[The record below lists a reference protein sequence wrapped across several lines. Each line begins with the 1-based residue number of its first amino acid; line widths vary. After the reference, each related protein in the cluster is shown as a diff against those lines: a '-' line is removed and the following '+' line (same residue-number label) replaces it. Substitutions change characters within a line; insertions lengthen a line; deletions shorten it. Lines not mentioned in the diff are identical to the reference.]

1 LTSLQF
7 LANEFA
13 ITIANGE
20 VWLAIGL
27 ALLLGGLCWVLG
39 TWVARTVGLLQ
50 PNAPAGEILG
60 VGLGSG
66 LMVLAAWWAAIW
78 SGGKSSFTPMAVGFV
93 IAIALGLVRSVRG
106 SPSAQMVVVS
116 DVSQAARR
124 DVTARHL
131 LPRRSVR
138 LTAVAGGMFVIAV
151 ALLYGS
157 TLAPSPRDGVQPVEF
172 TDEAFY
178 SILGRDLS
186 TSGTETNLSPSGF
199 SDLPDYPSQTWYHWG
214 ELWLGSAVIS
224 LLGVAP
230 VAARHFVVLP
240 LVLLA
245 AAALTGTLVRRV
257 TVTTSRVAYLFG
269 FIACLFLAPVPFLP
283 IPYFSGSNVGLIFGI
298 TTYGLGAVAVLLGLY
313 SLVVISTR
321 KPTWE
326 LAAFVG
332 SAVAFI
338 LPAHIAFALLAVAGV
353 GTVLARRVLQTAI
366 ATRRLPVVPLSWRH
380 AFIAIGVSVVAAVAW
395 GLLTG
400 HSQGG
405 GSGSMP
411 VVSPFNQSW
420 RDYVAITVLGGGVF
434 FSIVVG
440 WFIARTKA
448 GVQAD
453 LYLGTIALLV
463 AGAVLWGARLGEFTM
478 FHAFFGGIAVFA
490 TPATAIG
497 VRAVWERLRTSNHR
511 LLAASLIVLCA
522 LQLDL
527 GLVNSVFRLQSF
539 GPHDHAPT
547 PVDILAAIK
556 DLPTNTK
563 LAYACSQSEEI
574 GFATPGLLSIDAHT
588 GRRVVPMCFATELLT
603 SLVGAAPSAQAPS
616 LFFQG
621 APQLRLYPTAEA
633 KPSSGD
639 VIEFLKGH
647 GINYIYADASH
658 PNTLVN
664 DAVLIA
670 SSGGAE
676 ILRIP

>member
-20 VWLAIGL
+20 VWLSIGL
-27 ALLLGGLCWVLG
+27 ALVLGSVCWVFG

-50 PNAPAGEILG
+50 PNAQAGEILG
-60 VGLGSG
+60 VGLASG
-66 LMVLAAWWAAIW
+66 LMVLAAWWAAVW
-78 SGGKSSFTPMAVGFV
+78 SGGRSSFTPMAVGFT
-93 IAIALGLVRSVRG
+93 IAIALGLMRRVRRSR
-106 SPSAQMVVVS
+106 SPDTVASE
-116 DVSQAARR
+116 AADGDRAPSR
-124 DVTARHL
+124 L
-131 LPRRSVR
+131 LPRKSIL
-138 LTAVAGGMFVIAV
+138 LTAAAGGAFVIAV

-157 TLAPSPRDGVQPVEF
+157 TLAPSPRDGLQPVEF
-172 TDEAFY
+172 PDEAFY

-186 TSGTETNLSPSGF
+186 TSGTETNLAPSGF
-199 SDLPDYPSQTWYHWG
+199 SDLPGTPAQTWYHWG

-224 LLGVAP
+224 LFGVSP
-230 VAARHFVVLP
+230 LAARHFVVLP

-257 TVTTSRVAYLFG
+257 TATPSRAAYVLG

-298 TTYGLGAVAVLLGLY
+298 TTYGLGAVTVLLGMY
-313 SLVVISTR
+313 SLVVINAR
-321 KPTWE
+321 KATWA

-353 GTVLARRVLQTAI
+353 GTVLGRRVLQTAI
-366 ATRRLPVVPLSWRH
+366 ATRRLPVVPLWWRYTL
-380 AFIAIGVSVVAAVAW
+380 IATGASVVEAVVW

-400 HSQGG
+400 HGLG
-405 GSGSMP
+405 GSDGSTP
-411 VVSPFNQSW
+411 VVTSFNQFW
-420 RDYVAITVLGGGVF
+420 RDDVAFTFLGGGVF
-434 FSIVVG
+434 FSIVAG
-440 WFIARTKA
+440 WFLARAKA

-453 LYLGTIALLV
+453 LYLGTIALLI
-463 AGAVLWGARLGEFTM
+463 AGAVIWGMRLGEFTM
-478 FHAFFGGIAVFA
+478 FHAFFGAIAVFA
-490 TPATAIG
+490 MPVAAIG
-497 VRAVWERLRTSNHR
+497 VRAVWERLRTSDHR
-511 LLAASLIVLCA
+511 LLAAGLIVLCA

-527 GLVNSVFRLQSF
+527 GLVNAVFRLQSF

-547 PVDILAAIK
+547 PVAILAAIE
-556 DLPTNTK
+556 DLPTDAK
-563 LAYACSQSEEI
+563 LAYACRQSEEI

-588 GRRVVPMCFATELLT
+588 GRRVVPMCFATDLL
-603 SLVGAAPSAQAPS
+603 SGLVGAAPPSQAPS
-616 LFFQG
+616 LFFRG

-647 GINYIYADASH
+647 GIEYIYADATH

-664 DAVLIA
+664 DAVVIA

-676 ILRIP
+676 VLRIP